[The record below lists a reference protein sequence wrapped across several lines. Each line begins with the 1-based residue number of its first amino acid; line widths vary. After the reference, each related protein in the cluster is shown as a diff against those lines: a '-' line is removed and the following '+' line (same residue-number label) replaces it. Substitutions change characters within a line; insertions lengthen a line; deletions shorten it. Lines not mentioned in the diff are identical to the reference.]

1 MQCQDNSRLRIPLPE
16 VCDTPDIGCVPI
28 TFGKPNC
35 APQPDQLPFAFDPK
49 TTTLWLY
56 NCRTHE
62 WLEFR
67 KFRLCNDLIEIN
79 VDNLNNICELL
90 QIPVFFNAGN
100 GCQEGWITLQE
111 FSDQI
116 KKCFHLKW
124 RAVCL
129 DVTEGEEGTLK
140 IDIQNFE
147 DALPP
152 WYIKFKNIWPICGTG
167 EEDDPVI
174 LETYDPICEWPV
186 KTFED
191 VKAAKV
197 KHLGACLDDEMVR
210 VPFPPPPCSFPQ
222 YTREQVEAAGD
233 KDIIMCVDNRHVKV
247 QVPPAF
253 FLPPPCWFPQI
264 TREEVENA
272 QDKDIIMCVDGRHV
286 KIQVPP
292 AFFLP
297 PPCWFPQFTRAQV
310 DNGRDKDIIICVD
323 GQHAKI
329 PVPPAFFVPEYICV
343 PEVTETP
350 TQPPAE
356 GTGPIRVDCDGNI
369 YFWLCDTQI
378 WFKVHTGIT
387 GIDKV
392 VDLEA
397 DIANKCDDV
406 AFKAWITQDGQTKKK
421 EASVTLGELAQHI
434 FECVTP
440 DDDPVDCDF
449 GNRFNIWLSNISG
462 SDTAQMDTTHIRNT
476 GNFTYY
482 VGEQKACV
490 VSSRDG
496 RILMGRGW
504 HTPTGKVPGGAPRI
518 TIRNTSC
525 VPRTYLFYTKLS
537 ARRRAFAA
545 MNYAV
550 GGHGII
556 TLDPSPYEYTRQM
569 VNSKYGKYMY
579 TDAQGAEFIGQQNPN
594 RDPGLPF
601 RTDINGFNPAETKAN
616 VNYWMSFIQI
626 ERSIAYNHYFRD
638 GETGQSLD
646 SCARS
651 VNVFFM
657 TLHPGM
663 SRSVQFE
670 VNWVVSDVALEQ
682 NEEVDFLCQVALG
695 CIGFNSRLLLDDLS
709 GGD

>member
-1 MQCQDNSRLRIPLPE
+1 MQCQDNSKLRIPLPE

-28 TFGKPNC
+28 TFGKPDC
-35 APQPDQLPFAFDPK
+35 APQPDQIPFAFDPK
-49 TTTLWLY
+49 TTTLWIY

-67 KFRLCNDLIEIN
+67 KFRLCNDLIEVN
-79 VDNLNNICELL
+79 VDNLANICELL

-111 FSDQI
+111 FADHI

-174 LETYDPICEWPV
+174 LETYDPICEWPT

-191 VKAAKV
+191 VRVARV
-197 KHLGACLDDEMVR
+197 KHLGACLDGEMVR
-210 VPFPPPPCSFPQ
+210 VPFPPPPCTYPQ
-222 YTREQVEAAGD
+222 YTREQVENAQD

-264 TREEVENA
+264 TREEVESA

-350 TQPPAE
+350 SQPPAE

-378 WFKVHTGIT
+378 WFKVHTGIKD
-387 GIDKV
+387 IDRV
-392 VDLEA
+392 PEIETE
-397 DIANKCDDV
+397 IANKCDDV
-406 AFKAWITQDGQTKKK
+406 AFKTWVTVGGETTKK
-421 EASVTLGELAQHI
+421 EASLTLGELAQLI
-434 FECVTP
+434 FECVTADEDP
-440 DDDPVDCDF
+440 DDCDF
-449 GNRFNIWLSNISG
+449 GSSFNRWLMRTVGAEAI
-462 SDTAQMDTTHIRNT
+462 T
-476 GNFTYY
+476 GAGGGGDFHY
-482 VGEQKACV
+482 ESLDRKDFV

-496 RILMGRGW
+496 AVIMGSAKMK
-504 HTPTGKVPGGAPRI
+504 GKAPGGSPWVDVK
-518 TIRNTSC
+518 NTSC
-525 VPRTYLFYTKLS
+525 IPRTYMLLTKMRAKRSYVWRDNYSIGLQGIVSFDKGEGQYKHEVATSAYGIYKEMSASQGTSKSCEKRVEEGYNLNGLPLCVGTSQFQVRLFQGLVNGYISSGFLPKGQGKNGYQMNKDGTQDINDVVRAINYNFFTLPPG
-537 ARRRAFAA
+537 AHRRAT
-545 MNYAV
+545 MDVTYS
-550 GGHGII
+550 I
-556 TLDPSPYEYTRQM
+556 
-569 VNSKYGKYMY
+569 
-579 TDAQGAEFIGQQNPN
+579 
-594 RDPGLPF
+594 
-601 RTDINGFNPAETKAN
+601 TDIAADTVRFNCAN
-616 VNYWMSFIQI
+616 N
-626 ERSIAYNHYFRD
+626 IAAF
-638 GETGQSLD
+638 
-646 SCARS
+646 S
-651 VNVFFM
+651 VNTRVEAADSEDS
-657 TLHPGM
+657 P
-663 SRSVQFE
+663 
-670 VNWVVSDVALEQ
+670 DA
-682 NEEVDFLCQVALG
+682 D
-695 CIGFNSRLLLDDLS
+695 
-709 GGD
+709 